1 MLLLPLIP
9 PMYTNPQI
17 ESKKNNEC
25 VDERKNVSLL
35 SPPGIKFKKIIGIN
49 DIAMSAHSAHAHYL
63 AKGGNLKVLFDKV
76 PPCSPPT
83 GPCPSHWTAR

>member
-17 ESKKNNEC
+17 ENKKNNEC

-35 SPPGIKFKKIIGIN
+35 SPPGIKFKKIIVIN
-49 DIAMSAHSAHAHYL
+49 DITKYINHIYRL
-63 AKGGNLKVLFDKV
+63 NLYRNDK
-76 PPCSPPT
+76 
-83 GPCPSHWTAR
+83 